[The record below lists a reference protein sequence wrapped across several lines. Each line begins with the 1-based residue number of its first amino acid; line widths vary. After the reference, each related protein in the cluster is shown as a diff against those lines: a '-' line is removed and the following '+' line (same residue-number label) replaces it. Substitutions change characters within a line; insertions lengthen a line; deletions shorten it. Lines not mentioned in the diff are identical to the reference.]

1 MRIVSLLLAGLFSS
15 ALCANTNPASS
26 SNSALTV
33 EKLAAQKAFI
43 QTINQCNA
51 PRRLSSLMIKAL
63 GEVDNDA
70 AKAKNAS
77 LFEEIMLH
85 NPNCA
90 VLALNEMPAKQCEQ
104 FEAHFIRETFY
115 VPRDQ
120 IKASLA
126 RAANFDKSCMAL

>member
-1 MRIVSLLLAGLFSS
+1 MRHVSPMLASVLFSS
-15 ALCANTNPASS
+15 ALFANTQST
-26 SNSALTV
+26 SNAVLV

-51 PRRLSSLMIKAL
+51 PKRLSSLMIKAL
-63 GEVDNDA
+63 GEVDNYS

-77 LFEEIMLH
+77 LFEEIMLN

-90 VLALNEMPAKQCEQ
+90 VLALNEMPVKQCEQ
-104 FEAHFIRETFY
+104 FEEHFIRETFY

-120 IKASLA
+120 IKASLT